1 MDFRTNKFPIHTLT
15 DSDFTEYAQDRT
27 RVDYISEE
35 DHEGNEGSSVNLT

>member
-1 MDFRTNKFPIHTLT
+1 MDYRTGRFPIHTLT

-35 DHEGNEGSSVNLT
+35 DHDINQDSSVIL